1 MQRLALDHENPEA
14 HGEWLTPSRRER
26 LGDVS
31 APTLVLVGE
40 LDQPGFRRIARFVTA
55 EIPGARFQELPGVAH
70 LPPMED
76 PVGFADAVIP
86 FLVESSSALPAPR
99 RRSSGNLYR
108 VAMTDLPLVSD
119 MQASA
124 PPVELALSRAGVTG
138 VHKAI
143 RIRRGDQ
150 EILMA
155 AEIDCTVDLARDQ
168 KGVHMSRFPELFD
181 QAIDEV
187 VLGEGLLVETLAHRI
202 ASQIVE
208 RQRALRAEVRIVA
221 RWPVRRRTPVTE
233 LVTQEMVSLI
243 GMAAVNETSS
253 RRVVGVEATGIN
265 ACPCAQGLVRA
276 HAAERLA
283 EAGFGEDVD
292 RILDL
297 VPIATHNQRGRGTLL
312 VGTTLE
318 LDAEDLFGI
327 VERSMSAPVYE
338 LLKRPD
344 ELFVVEHAHL
354 RPRFVEDSVRIAVKE
369 LLDTQADLDDGDFVL
384 SRQVNLE
391 TIHDHD
397 VVAERWGT
405 VGELRGELTDGL
417 PSERQT
423 TLEAWLSS

>member
-1 MQRLALDHENPEA
+1 VPA
-14 HGEWLTPSRRER
+14 
-26 LGDVS
+26 
-31 APTLVLVGE
+31 E
-40 LDQPGFRRIARFVTA
+40 LQ
-55 EIPGARFQELPGVAH
+55 
-70 LPPMED
+70 
-76 PVGFADAVIP
+76 
-86 FLVESSSALPAPR
+86 
-99 RRSSGNLYR
+99 YR
-108 VAMTDLPLVSD
+108 VGMTDLPLVSD

-187 VLGEGLLVETLAHRI
+187 VLGEGLLVEALAHRI

-243 GMAAVNETSS
+243 GMAAVNATSS

-276 HAAERLA
+276 RAAERLA
-283 EAGFGEDVD
+283 EAGFGEDVE

-369 LLDTQADLDDGDFVL
+369 LLDARPDLDDADFVL

-405 VGELRGELTDGL
+405 VGELRGELADGR
-417 PSERQT
+417 PAERQT